1 MEQRVT
7 HSVKEE
13 ETKKQVVEGGL
24 GVHRRICR
32 QREEHVQRQ

>member
-7 HSVKEE
+7 NSLKE

-24 GVHRRICR
+24 GVHGRICR